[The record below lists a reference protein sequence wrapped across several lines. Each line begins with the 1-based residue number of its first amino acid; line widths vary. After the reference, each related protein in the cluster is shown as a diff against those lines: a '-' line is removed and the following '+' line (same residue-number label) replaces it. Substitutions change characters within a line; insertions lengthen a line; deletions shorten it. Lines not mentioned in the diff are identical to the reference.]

1 MKGMQF
7 KMVYNVVTLTK
18 LFLEQAKMVSSF
30 SEWYS
35 YRAFITIVDVPPD
48 TTRYLLILPL
58 SYLYV
63 YIATRTFDPSWSITV
78 FLANF
83 NFNLSRSYSY
93 ITRVL
98 TSSISGWSVN
108 VMPLLLLRRNFL
120 SYFIL
125 KGIFYHTSPCQM
137 DFLIDVICIVW
148 VFLWE
153 RCPVETLLANIYES
167 KLSTENIVERI
178 IYNVYS
184 LSA

>member
-1 MKGMQF
+1 MHINIIWDNKYLTNMKGMQF

-98 TSSISGWSVN
+98 TSSIS
-108 VMPLLLLRRNFL
+108 
-120 SYFIL
+120 
-125 KGIFYHTSPCQM
+125 
-137 DFLIDVICIVW
+137 
-148 VFLWE
+148 E
-153 RCPVETLLANIYES
+153 
-167 KLSTENIVERI
+167 
-178 IYNVYS
+178 
-184 LSA
+184 